1 MSVTGRPSRR
11 RFLRGIGF
19 GGLGLAAG
27 AFGTGALAA
36 CGGTDLA
43 PVPLRTGV
51 ADLSRAQRVVR
62 FANWPDYVDSLPG
75 NHQVHPTLAEFTRR
89 TGIVVEYSEPVQA
102 NDQFVGQLGV
112 QLALGR
118 SPGYDLVV
126 VSDWMVAQLIE
137 LGWIQP
143 LSPAAVPNA
152 ARLVPA
158 FRNSPLPDVR
168 RYALPWQGG
177 FTGIAWNLSATHRP
191 VTSMSDLL
199 TSPDLRGRVGLV
211 AEMGDVM
218 GLIMLGMGV
227 NPAAFTDAEF
237 DAALRQL
244 DQAAGAGQVRTV
256 TNDYTAML
264 ASGEI
269 AACTAWAGDILDMQ
283 QTYPQLRFALPE
295 AGGMLWTDNMV
306 IPAFTPHKENAER
319 LMNFYYEPAAAAQLS
334 AYEQFIC
341 PVLGTQAVMRSV
353 DPALA
358 GAQYVFPPAE
368 LLARGHHFK
377 LLSPALNKSYNS
389 RYATAVG
396 F

>member
-1 MSVTGRPSRR
+1 MSQMSVTGRPSRR

-19 GGLGLAAG
+19 GGLGLVAG
-27 AFGTGALAA
+27 ALGTGALGA

-43 PVPLRTGV
+43 PVPLRTGM

-75 NHQVHPTLAEFTRR
+75 NHLVHPTLVEFTRR

-102 NDQFVGQLGV
+102 NDQFVGQMGV

-126 VSDWMVAQLIE
+126 VSDWMVAQLID

-152 ARLVPA
+152 ARLVPE

-177 FTGIAWNLSATHRP
+177 FT
-191 VTSMSDLL
+191 
-199 TSPDLRGRVGLV
+199 
-211 AEMGDVM
+211 
-218 GLIMLGMGV
+218 
-227 NPAAFTDAEF
+227 DAEF
-237 DAALRQL
+237 EAALRPL
-244 DQAAGAGQVRTV
+244 DRAAAAGQVRTL

-295 AGGMLWTDNMV
+295 AGGMLWTDDMV
-306 IPAFTPHKENAER
+306 
-319 LMNFYYEPAAAAQLS
+319 
-334 AYEQFIC
+334 
-341 PVLGTQAVMRSV
+341 
-353 DPALA
+353 
-358 GAQYVFPPAE
+358 
-368 LLARGHHFK
+368 
-377 LLSPALNKSYNS
+377 
-389 RYATAVG
+389 
-396 F
+396 

>member
-27 AFGTGALAA
+27 ALGTGALGA

-43 PVPLRTGV
+43 PVPLRTGM

-75 NHQVHPTLAEFTRR
+75 NHLVHPTLVEFTRR

-102 NDQFVGQLGV
+102 NDQFVGQMGV

-126 VSDWMVAQLIE
+126 VSDWMVAQLID

-152 ARLVPA
+152 ARLVPE

-244 DQAAGAGQVRTV
+244 DQAAGAGQIRTV

-269 AACTAWAGDILDMQ
+269 AACTAWAGDIIDSQ
-283 QTYPQLRFALPE
+283 QTCPQLRFALPE
-295 AGGMLWTDNMV
+295 AGGLLWTDNMV
-306 IPAFTPHKENAER
+306 IPAFTSHKENAER

-341 PVLGTQAVMRSV
+341 PVLGAQAVMRSI

-358 GAQYVFPPAE
+358 DAQYVFPPAE
-368 LLARGHHFK
+368 LLARGHYFK
-377 LLSPALNKSYNS
+377 LLSPSLNKSYNS